1 MYSYY
6 QATAVVV
13 VVATEEEAVADTA
26 AAAAEVDTVVSFV
39 VDTGHETSI
48 LASRKPEN
56 RG

>member
-1 MYSYY
+1 MYSHY
-6 QATAVVV
+6 QDTAVVV
-13 VVATEEEAVADTA
+13 VVDTEVEVVVDTA
-26 AAAAEVDTVVSFV
+26 AVAEVDTVVSFV

>member
-26 AAAAEVDTVVSFV
+26 AAAEVDTVVSFV
-39 VDTGHETSI
+39 VDTGHETPI